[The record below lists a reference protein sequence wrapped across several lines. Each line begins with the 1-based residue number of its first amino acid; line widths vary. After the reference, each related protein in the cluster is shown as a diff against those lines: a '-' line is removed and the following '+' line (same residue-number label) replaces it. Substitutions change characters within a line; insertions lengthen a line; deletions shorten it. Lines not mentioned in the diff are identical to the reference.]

1 MGPLEI
7 LGLSPGSS
15 LDDAKSHW
23 RQLVQQHHPDHTA
36 TEDTQK
42 FQEIQAAYEAIKAD
56 PSILDGK
63 KASTINFLRVDVD
76 ISIEDFYFYR
86 EIPVRISRQ
95 VFCGHCAGTGAEA
108 RESGVCSLC
117 GGTGQITGNVLK
129 LLGRDST
136 CPNCSGTGVPE
147 QNRCTMCRGSK
158 FVTDSSLR
166 KIRFSLEDYRKKIVT
181 IKSAGHQLTGSAF
194 GNVFIKLNIEPD
206 NVISIEDDY
215 FKTHYK
221 ILPVQRIIGDDA
233 EITVFGRTL
242 KFRIEK
248 NASETMIEDRVS
260 PGVAQKV
267 RILFIEMPPA
277 LTDET
282 VGLYRKILSVEKN
295 STKI

>member
-1 MGPLEI
+1 
-7 LGLSPGSS
+7 
-15 LDDAKSHW
+15 
-23 RQLVQQHHPDHTA
+23 
-36 TEDTQK
+36 
-42 FQEIQAAYEAIKAD
+42 
-56 PSILDGK
+56 
-63 KASTINFLRVDVD
+63 
-76 ISIEDFYFYR
+76 
-86 EIPVRISRQ
+86 
-95 VFCGHCAGTGAEA
+95 
-108 RESGVCSLC
+108 
-117 GGTGQITGNVLK
+117 
-129 LLGRDST
+129 
-136 CPNCSGTGVPE
+136 
-147 QNRCTMCRGSK
+147 
-158 FVTDSSLR
+158 
-166 KIRFSLEDYRKKIVT
+166 
-181 IKSAGHQLTGSAF
+181 
-194 GNVFIKLNIEPD
+194 VFIKLNIEPD